1 MLLLTGTLI
10 FDEVKLQA
18 FFECVFV
25 DVIFNTNP
33 RTRENETFK
42 ICLLSNMALLKLRL
56 GEGFQCLKQ
65 DSTIQTITES

>member
-25 DVIFNTNP
+25 DIILNTNP
-33 RTRENETFK
+33 RTREKEIFIN
-42 ICLLSNMALLKLRL
+42 LS
-56 GEGFQCLKQ
+56 LKQ
-65 DSTIQTITES
+65 HCTSTIEKINES